1 MGKKNKNDRFQIISE
16 ERHDL
21 MSSSR
26 VLRDK
31 ETGVLYFHH
40 AWGYGGGLT
49 PLLDHDGKPLTDQ
62 KERDK

>member
-1 MGKKNKNDRFQIISE
+1 MSKKNKNSRFQIILE
-16 ERHDL
+16 EKHDI

-31 ETGVLYFHH
+31 ETGVLYLHH

-49 PLLDHDGKPLTDQ
+49 PLLDRDGKPLIDM
-62 KERDK
+62 KDKQ